1 MTIIESFAAIANK
14 NARVLVLG
22 SMPSEASLE
31 ENQYYAHPRNSFW
44 SIMTS
49 MFNAGSKLDYEEGK
63 KLISQHRIALWDVLK
78 SCVREGSLDSSIND
92 ASVIVNDFDLFY
104 SEHPNVS
111 CVYFNGMKAEKE
123 YNRHVLPIVSEK
135 YQYLEYYRLPST
147 SPAMAVLKVDEKL
160 ARWSIVKE
168 KLQSLL

>member
-1 MTIIESFAAIANK
+1 MTIIESFPAIANK

-22 SMPSEASLE
+22 SMPGEASLQA
-31 ENQYYAHPRNSFW
+31 NQYYANPRNSFW
-44 SIMTS
+44 SIMAS
-49 MFNAGSKLDYEEGK
+49 MLNAGSELVYEERK
-63 KLISQHRIALWDVLK
+63 KLISQHKIALWDVMK
-78 SCVREGSLDSSIND
+78 SCVREGSLDSSIDN
-92 ASVIVNDFDLFY
+92 ASIIVNDLDSFY

-111 CVYFNGMKAEKE
+111 CVFFNGMKAEKE

-147 SPAMAVLKVDEKL
+147 SPAMAALKVDEKL
-160 ARWSIVKE
+160 VKWSIVKD